1 MRVKSIPQETQ
12 GLSLNNKKNP
22 LRERDADLSKLQ
34 HGKFA
39 RISQVEWTNMLTLHQ
54 PHQTINLHTKP
65 SSNTVKP
72 SPIIVLCSAMWMT
85 FLQG

>member
-1 MRVKSIPQETQ
+1 
-12 GLSLNNKKNP
+12 
-22 LRERDADLSKLQ
+22 
-34 HGKFA
+34 
-39 RISQVEWTNMLTLHQ
+39 MLTLHQ

>member
-1 MRVKSIPQETQ
+1 MPQETH
-12 GLSLNNKKNP
+12 GLSLKNKKNP

-34 HGKFA
+34 HGKFT

-72 SPIIVLCSAMWMT
+72 SPIIVLSGAMWMT